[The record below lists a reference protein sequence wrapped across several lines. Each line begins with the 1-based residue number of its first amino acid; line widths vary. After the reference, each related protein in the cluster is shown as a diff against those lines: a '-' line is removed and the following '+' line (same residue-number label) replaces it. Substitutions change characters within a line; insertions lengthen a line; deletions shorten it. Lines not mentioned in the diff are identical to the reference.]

1 MGSDTIVVGAA
12 SDPHTPERTAQT
24 RRRGSSP
31 HHPLHSALTR
41 RSTVSPGEARVGTS
55 PISHIQNMVKDT
67 VRTCNEHMLE
77 EVKEMWRKANDKVC
91 RLLTYHRVVFSIYF
105 KKRVYYS
112 ILGKGLSLAVKNEGN
127 VLFNDTLNTYGIRHM
142 VK

>member
-1 MGSDTIVVGAA
+1 MHHSIKHFLPSYLSSGNNFEPTPASSNCVEHVCSDTVVVGAA
-12 SDPHTPERTAQT
+12 SDPSDPHTPERTART
-24 RRRGSSP
+24 RRHGSSP

-41 RSTVSPGEARVGTS
+41 RSTVSPGEDRTGVS

-91 RLLTYHRVVFSIYF
+91 RLLTYRVVFSI
-105 KKRVYYS
+105 
-112 ILGKGLSLAVKNEGN
+112 
-127 VLFNDTLNTYGIRHM
+127 
-142 VK
+142 